1 LPARLPEDW
10 FLPFAR
16 EIRRA
21 LKPQGSFVLNIGG
34 SFNPGLPTRSLYPFK
49 LLIALVEEVR
59 FHLSR
64 RFRGA
69 ELDMHFSLSADLTPL
84 NTYLE
89 TLRVSGYPR
98 ATTLLE
104 RGDY

>member
-1 LPARLPEDW
+1 
-10 FLPFAR
+10 
-16 EIRRA
+16 
-21 LKPQGSFVLNIGG
+21 
-34 SFNPGLPTRSLYPFK
+34 
-49 LLIALVEEVR
+49 
-59 FHLSR
+59 
-64 RFRGA
+64 
-69 ELDMHFSLSADLTPL
+69 LDMHFSLSADLTPL